1 MKSLSLD
8 TINSTAPYEV
18 ATIGEEC
25 FQFMTEH
32 GVHCSVEFVLDDSL
46 LSHETYHLIIVNV
59 NHKKSPND
67 LKVRDTIIS
76 IIDEFFDKNN
86 STLLYIC
93 ETGDKKQALRNR
105 LFERWFST
113 FERKALYTFVAS
125 SLLDDEG
132 IENYAAIIIRN
143 DNPELSAIVAE
154 FTTTISLLSSKP

>member
-1 MKSLSLD
+1 MKLLSLSA
-8 TINSTAPYEV
+8 INSTSPYEV
-18 ATIGEEC
+18 VKVGENC
-25 FQFMTEH
+25 FQFLTEH

-46 LSHETYHLIIVNV
+46 MTHETYHLIIVNV

-67 LKVRDTIIS
+67 MKVRDTIIS
-76 IIDEFFDKNN
+76 IIDEFFEQNN

-93 ETGDKKQALRNR
+93 ETGDRKQALRNR

-113 FERKALYTFVAS
+113 FERKAQYTFVAS
-125 SLLDDEG
+125 SLVDDEG

-143 DNPELSAIVAE
+143 DNQELSAIVTE

>member
-8 TINSTAPYEV
+8 IINSTAPYEV
-18 ATIGEEC
+18 VAVSEEC

-32 GVHCSVEFVLDDSL
+32 EVHCSVEFVLDDSL

-76 IIDEFFDKNN
+76 IIDEFFEQNN

-113 FERKALYTFVAS
+113 FERKA
-125 SLLDDEG
+125 G
-132 IENYAAIIIRN
+132 
-143 DNPELSAIVAE
+143 
-154 FTTTISLLSSKP
+154 